1 MLLLAVPFSLCWHL
15 PQAEYK
21 VWGFLSLYL
30 CIWLLRAL
38 EKELPLEN
46 LSDKWEKNIPSKCLL
61 TFFLT
66 ALLSPSDH
74 MEFHELLFERLKTKV
89 HTQPLVTGLRD
100 DFLYLWATFHRGN
113 SVSVNHSKSSLMVQL
128 GTQAHWRILSD
139 PFCLVF
145 PGFTSVR
152 FRAEQNSL
160 RILWGVLLIR
170 KHPTSFYC
178 VCQILFWQSKWVSPD
193 HWFIW
198 NWDEFASLVGKLG
211 YWDVNF

>member
-74 MEFHELLFERLKTKV
+74 VEFHELLFERLKTKV

-160 RILWGVLLIR
+160 RSSTDQETSNLFLLCVSDFVLTEQVSVPRPLVYLKLGWICLFSWEAGVLG
-170 KHPTSFYC
+170 
-178 VCQILFWQSKWVSPD
+178 CQLLA
-193 HWFIW
+193 
-198 NWDEFASLVGKLG
+198 EF
-211 YWDVNF
+211 